1 MIIFFLFLF
10 FLFPQKIL
18 ALECSNGAT
27 FSQPGTNNWCCYNGT
42 KYQSGELLKELTFAC
57 VDGQWL
63 YSGHLGATNPA
74 TWAQDT
80 QICKKYGN
88 FTSSS
93 TGWFG
98 PYAYTNNDYSSRDK
112 YLMDGSAINIYC
124 GENKYCD
131 SNQNCVACTGT
142 DNPCVGQT
150 QSQKNVFG
158 VYFYWYDSG
167 QDNNNYK
174 ICGPTYNSSYGY
186 YSCSDPAKI
195 NQCSQKSTLEQTP
208 IFGENNNMKW
218 NNKDMYKADFIRMK
232 RAGIDTGILVGWPQE
247 PYDTAAL
254 PIMNQALDE
263 LKSEGQE
270 FPKFVLFE
278 ALDNW
283 IYKLFP
289 EINFNDVNSRKTLI
303 NKMATRDI
311 AIWSGLKDEYQYTK
325 DGKKILW
332 FFRPPEIY
340 NSKINCQFFDEFK
353 QELTTRG
360 YNTFFVGPSSLGNC
374 NSIDA
379 YHNWGQGNV
388 TRADQKYATAPD
400 KFVSPKIDVCE
411 VSPGL
416 ERENAKACAGGYK
429 TFENF
434 PLLARGDGTDYKKS
448 WDYCLNNNEG
458 WIVVQTWN
466 EYFESTNIAPS
477 TRSFPPA
484 TSDPFL
490 MVKINRDKVNAF
502 KNESKSWQECQIDAE
517 CKINGIQKQCQ
528 NHICVTS
535 TKPGDYNNDNKVDLA
550 DFAIWKTKY
559 LAGQATLVDFVTWKN
574 AYLLH

>member
-1 MIIFFLFLF
+1 
-10 FLFPQKIL
+10 
-18 ALECSNGAT
+18 
-27 FSQPGTNNWCCYNGT
+27 
-42 KYQSGELLKELTFAC
+42 
-57 VDGQWL
+57 
-63 YSGHLGATNPA
+63 
-74 TWAQDT
+74 
-80 QICKKYGN
+80 
-88 FTSSS
+88 
-93 TGWFG
+93 
-98 PYAYTNNDYSSRDK
+98 
-112 YLMDGSAINIYC
+112 MDGSAINIYC

-158 VYFYWYDSG
+158 FYFYWYDSG

-208 IFGENNNMKW
+208 IFGENNNIKW

-360 YNTFFVGPSSLGNC
+360 YNTFLWDQVLWEIVTPLMPTTTGVRVTLLEQIKNMPLLPINLSVQKLMFVKSL
-374 NSIDA
+374 
-379 YHNWGQGNV
+379 
-388 TRADQKYATAPD
+388 PD
-400 KFVSPKIDVCE
+400 S
-411 VSPGL
+411 
-416 ERENAKACAGGYK
+416 NAK
-429 TFENF
+429 T
-434 PLLARGDGTDYKKS
+434 PRPVLAVIKHLKIFHYLPVAMALITKNHGI
-448 WDYCLNNNEG
+448 
-458 WIVVQTWN
+458 IV
-466 EYFESTNIAPS
+466 
-477 TRSFPPA
+477 
-484 TSDPFL
+484 
-490 MVKINRDKVNAF
+490 
-502 KNESKSWQECQIDAE
+502 
-517 CKINGIQKQCQ
+517 
-528 NHICVTS
+528 
-535 TKPGDYNNDNKVDLA
+535 
-550 DFAIWKTKY
+550 
-559 LAGQATLVDFVTWKN
+559 
-574 AYLLH
+574 

>member
-1 MIIFFLFLF
+1 LFFLFLF
-10 FLFPQKIL
+10 SHPTL
-18 ALECSNGAT
+18 ALECNGTAT
-27 FSQPGTNNWCCYNGT
+27 FSTPGTGNPCCFNGQS
-42 KYQSGELLKELTFAC
+42 YQSGSLLKELTFAC

-63 YSGHLGATNPA
+63 YSGHLGNTNPA
-74 TWAQDT
+74 GWAQDT
-80 QICKKYGN
+80 QICKQYGN

-98 PYAYTNNDYSSRDK
+98 PYSYTNNDYSSRDK
-112 YLMDGSAINIYC
+112 YLMDGSGTNIYC

-131 SNQNCVACTGT
+131 ASQNCVACSGP
-142 DNPCVGQT
+142 NSPCTAQT

-158 VYFYWYDSG
+158 FYFYWYDTG
-167 QDNNNYK
+167 ANNDAYK
-174 ICGPTYNSSYGY
+174 ICGPTYNAGYGY
-186 YSCSDPAKI
+186 YSCNDSAKK
-195 NQCSQKSTLEQTP
+195 QECSLRSTLEQTP
-208 IFGENNNMKW
+208 IFGENSAIKW
-218 NNKDMYKADFIRMK
+218 DKKDMYKADFIRMK
-232 RAGIDTGILVGWPQE
+232 RAGIDVGVLVGWPQE

-254 PIMNQALDE
+254 PIINQALDE
-263 LKSEGQE
+263 LKSEGKDHPQ
-270 FPKFVLFE
+270 FVLFE

-303 NKMATRDI
+303 NKMANRDI
-311 AIWSGLKDEYQYTK
+311 AIWSGLKDDYEYTK

-340 NSKINCQFFDEFK
+340 NAKINCQFFDEFK
-353 QELTTRG
+353 QELTNRG
-360 YNTFFVGPSSLGNC
+360 YQTFFVGPSSLGNC
-374 NSIDA
+374 SAIDA

-388 TRADQKYATAPD
+388 TRPDQSKATAPD
-400 KFVSPKIDVCE
+400 KFVSPKIDICE

-434 PLLARGDGTDYKKS
+434 PILPRANGEGYKNS

-477 TRSFPPA
+477 TRNFEPK
-484 TSDPFL
+484 TIDPYL
-490 MVKINRDKVNAF
+490 MVKINRDKVNTF
-502 KNESKSWQECQIDAE
+502 KSENKPWIECEIDAE
-517 CKINGIQKQCQ
+517 CNGGICQ
-528 NHICVTS
+528 NSVCATVP
-535 TKPGDYNNDNKVDLA
+535 KPGDFNNDNVVDINDLNIIKSRYIINHYTIF
-550 DFAIWKTKY
+550 DY
-559 LAGQATLVDFVTWKN
+559 LDLVKN
-574 AYLLH
+574 YGK